1 MRILITGGCGYLG
14 GYFVKYLNQHFADQ
28 IDEVVLYDNLS
39 RGDMA
44 FLFGQDLKNVKI
56 KLWEN
61 DILDRRNLLNA
72 LKDIDV
78 VIHLAAKV
86 SQPYTDVKLHPFDQ
100 VNNWGS
106 SNLADAIDESE
117 VKKAIYISSITAYGT
132 SDQEIDESFIPE
144 PQTYYGVS
152 KLKGERHFN
161 RIQNADVFVL
171 RCANAYGYSPTMRL
185 DSVFNRFMFE
195 AHHNGVVN
203 RIGDGT
209 QSRAFVSLD
218 SFSHQLARVAL
229 GSSIE
234 PGTYNVADVNL
245 SINEVLEY
253 YFELFPELE
262 VITIEQ
268 NVKLKSLNVVL
279 PTKLSQQVNHPAQD
293 VLANLKRFHS
303 VFSF

>member
-14 GYFVKYLNQHFADQ
+14 GYFVKYLDKHFADK
-28 IDEVVLYDNLS
+28 IDELVIYDNLS

-44 FLFGQDLKNVKI
+44 FLFGQDIDNLKVT
-56 KLWEN
+56 LWQN
-61 DILDRRNLLNA
+61 DILDRRNLLKA

-78 VIHLAAKV
+78 VIHMAAKV

-106 SNLADAIDESE
+106 SNLADVIDEAG

-132 SDQEIDESFIPE
+132 SSKVIDESFIPE

-152 KLKGERHFN
+152 KLKGERHFS
-161 RIQNADVFVL
+161 RISNADVFIL

-185 DSVFNRFMFE
+185 DSVFNRLMFE
-195 AHHNGVVN
+195 AHHKGRVN
-203 RIGDGT
+203 RIGDGS
-209 QSRAFVSLD
+209 QSRAFVSLE
-218 SFSHQLARVAL
+218 SFSEQLAQVVL
-229 GSSIE
+229 TGNIE
-234 PGTYNVADVNL
+234 PGIYNVANTNL
-245 SINEVLEY
+245 SINKVLEL

-268 NVKLKSLNVVL
+268 NVKLKSLNVEI
-279 PTKLSQQVNHPAQD
+279 PTKLGKLLNTKKPEI
-293 VLANLKRFHS
+293 LAELKEFHAA
-303 VFSF
+303 FSF

>member
-279 PTKLSQQVNHPAQD
+279 PTKLSQQVNQPAQD
-293 VLANLKRFHS
+293 VLENLKRFHS

>member
-14 GYFVKYLNQHFADQ
+14 GYLVKYLNQNYADK
-28 IDEVVLYDNLS
+28 IDELVLYDNLS

-44 FLFGQDLKNVKI
+44 FLFGQQLNKVKI

-61 DILDRRNLLNA
+61 DILDRRNLLKA
-72 LKDIDV
+72 LEGIDV

-106 SNLADAIDESE
+106 SNLADAIDESNA
-117 VKKAIYISSITAYGT
+117 KKAIYISSITAYGT
-132 SDQEIDESFIPE
+132 SDQEIDESVIPE

-161 RIQNADVFVL
+161 RIQNAEVVVL

-203 RIGDGT
+203 RIGDGS
-209 QSRAFVSLD
+209 QSRAFISLE
-218 SFSHQLARVAL
+218 SFSHQVA
-229 GSSIE
+229 SVAIDATIT

-245 SINEVLEY
+245 SINDVLEY

-279 PTKLSQQVNHPAQD
+279 PTKLNEQVKPLQQD
-293 VLANLKRFHS
+293 ILENLKRFQS

>member
-14 GYFVKYLNQHFADQ
+14 GYLVKYLNQNYADK
-28 IDEVVLYDNLS
+28 IDELVLYDNLS

-44 FLFGQDLKNVKI
+44 FLFGQQLNKVKI

-61 DILDRRNLLNA
+61 DILDRRNLLKA
-72 LKDIDV
+72 LEGIDV

-106 SNLADAIDESE
+106 SNLADAIDESK

-132 SDQEIDESFIPE
+132 SDQEIDESVIPE

-161 RIQNADVFVL
+161 RIQNAEVVVL

-203 RIGDGT
+203 RIGDGS
-209 QSRAFVSLD
+209 QSRAFISLE
-218 SFSHQLARVAL
+218 SFSHQVASVAL
-229 GSSIE
+229 DATIT

-245 SINEVLEY
+245 SINDVLEY

-279 PTKLSQQVNHPAQD
+279 PTKLNEQVKPLQQD
-293 VLANLKRFHS
+293 ILENLKRFQS